1 MAAFTVEVD
10 GVEYRG
16 ETAPATKQWDAL
28 HLALNSKLVL
38 GIKEGVS
45 DQALVMM
52 LMSMSRD
59 DLSKLESLLLKDQ
72 VTRESDGLPVASN
85 LFRDE
90 IQNYALLLGKVASE
104 NLKGFY
110 TLRANNGSAGASE
123 Q

>member
-1 MAAFTVEVD
+1 MAAFTVEVA

-52 LMSMSRD
+52 LMSMNRD
-59 DLSKLESLLLKDQ
+59 DISRLDSLLVRDH
-72 VTRESDGLPVASN
+72 VTRESDGVPVASN

-90 IQNYALLLGKVASE
+90 IQNYALLLGRVASE

-110 TLRANNGSAGASE
+110 SLRASNGSAEAAE